1 MFNLLIILQILLI
14 VAKAAGFIFVSWHI
28 ALIPLYLMI
37 AIGLF
42 YFITLF
48 SVYMFF
54 KRK

>member
-14 VAKAAGFIFVSWHI
+14 VAKAAEFILVSWHI

-37 AIGLF
+37 TIGLF

-48 SVYMFF
+48 SAYMFF
-54 KRK
+54 RRK